1 MNHIPTDEIIFEPA
15 SMVDGAGKVFW
26 WKGEVFRA
34 IRTGYDKFYR
44 DLSSNEHIH
53 SLFEAGLVPAEVTE
67 YTLDDYPLV
76 LRHKRIPHISYCMEW
91 SSEMLKDA
99 AIMTCNLSM
108 KLLELGLTIKDAHP
122 WNVLF
127 HAGRPFFVDWGSI
140 VPTNSQPQPTWPY
153 IEFRAWFLCPLYL
166 MSAGRNDLAHTLLS
180 ETVNPPLY
188 DDIIRLLFMR
198 IPVIHELR
206 FILADRKARIKNNTL
221 DQGFFYELDKMI
233 RSITIATNKTE
244 WTDYEGSDKY
254 PLTPSNE
261 WPTRINTIYTLLQK
275 TKPRTLLDIGCN
287 RGWYSK
293 LAIQQGIE
301 VISIDIDESS
311 INSLYDYTKQTN
323 CSILPLILDFC
334 RPTPPHGLVNSYQDA
349 TTRLRAEMVFALAVT
364 HHLVFKRNLSFEA
377 IAKQLSEFTEKWLI
391 VEFVPAD
398 DIHVSKWICDQYT
411 WYTIENFIKALKKY
425 YHQVEITES
434 SPSPRKLLLCSK

>member
-1 MNHIPTDEIIFEPA
+1 MNRIPTDEIIFEPA

-53 SLFEAGLVPAEVTE
+53 SLFEAGLVPAEVSE

-99 AIMTCNLSM
+99 AIMICNLSM

-140 VPTNSQPQPTWPY
+140 VPTKSQPTWPY

-206 FILADRKARIKNNTL
+206 FILADRKARTKNNTL

-254 PLTPSNE
+254 PLTPSNDMADQ
-261 WPTRINTIYTLLQK
+261 NKYDLYAAAKNKAQ
-275 TKPRTLLDIGCN
+275 DITGY
-287 RGWYSK
+287 RM
-293 LAIQQGIE
+293 QQG
-301 VISIDIDESS
+301 
-311 INSLYDYTKQTN
+311 
-323 CSILPLILDFC
+323 
-334 RPTPPHGLVNSYQDA
+334 
-349 TTRLRAEMVFALAVT
+349 
-364 HHLVFKRNLSFEA
+364 LVFKTRHSTGYRSN
-377 IAKQLSEFTEKWLI
+377 I
-391 VEFVPAD
+391 
-398 DIHVSKWICDQYT
+398 Y
-411 WYTIENFIKALKKY
+411 
-425 YHQVEITES
+425 
-434 SPSPRKLLLCSK
+434 

>member
-1 MNHIPTDEIIFEPA
+1 MSRIPTDEVIFEPA
-15 SMVDGAGKVFW
+15 SMVDRAGKVFW

-44 DLSSNEHIH
+44 DLLSNEHIH
-53 SLFEAGLVPAEVTE
+53 SLFEAGLVPAEVSE

-99 AIMTCNLSM
+99 AIMICNLSM

-140 VPTNSQPQPTWPY
+140 VPTKSQPTWPY

-206 FILADRKARIKNNTL
+206 FILADRKARTKNNTL
-221 DQGFFYELDKMI
+221 DQRFFYELDKMI

-254 PLTPSNE
+254 PFTPSNI

-311 INSLYDYTKQTN
+311 INSLYDYTKKTKCN
-323 CSILPLILDFC
+323 ILPLILDFC

-349 TTRLRAEMVFALAVT
+349 ITRLRAEMVFALAVT

-398 DIHVSKWICDQYT
+398 DIHVSKWIGDQHA
-411 WYTIENFIKALKKY
+411 WYTIENFIEALKKY
-425 YHQVEITES
+425 YQQIEITES
-434 SPSPRKLLLCSK
+434 SPSPRKLLFCSK